1 MYIFAVC
8 IPTDSPIDCTHDIT
22 HHSLTA
28 PSLSIPPSRFTLIQN
43 FSVRD
48 DLNTTHYSV
57 YFAFCTVTLSAAQP
71 DACRITKL
79 LDGDGCFVTVDKGQN
94 TSNGNRGNQSIFFK
108 VSTCEV
114 RQRRKL
120 QGTDSVLG
128 VGFDCA
134 SRLSWQKP
142 RIYWM
147 HQSIHTMRDKKS
159 KKIVEKKH
167 ISNRDLRFSI
177 LVPYDFRGCLFA
189 V

>member
-1 MYIFAVC
+1 MTVNEDQANQQNAG
-8 IPTDSPIDCTHDIT
+8 IP
-22 HHSLTA
+22 
-28 PSLSIPPSRFTLIQN
+28 
-43 FSVRD
+43 
-48 DLNTTHYSV
+48 
-57 YFAFCTVTLSAAQP
+57 
-71 DACRITKL
+71 
-79 LDGDGCFVTVDKGQN
+79 
-94 TSNGNRGNQSIFFK
+94 GNVPRGGGGSQSIFFK

-147 HQSIHTMRDKKS
+147 HQSIHTLRDKKS

-167 ISNRDLRFSI
+167 ISNRDLRFSL
-177 LVPYDFRGCLFA
+177 LVPFDFIGS
-189 V
+189 

>member
-1 MYIFAVC
+1 M
-8 IPTDSPIDCTHDIT
+8 
-22 HHSLTA
+22 
-28 PSLSIPPSRFTLIQN
+28 
-43 FSVRD
+43 
-48 DLNTTHYSV
+48 
-57 YFAFCTVTLSAAQP
+57 QP

-79 LDGDGCFVTVDKGQN
+79 LDGDGCFVTVNDNQQN
-94 TSNGNRGNQSIFFK
+94 EGGMNPNNTNSNKNIFFK

-147 HQSIHTMRDKKS
+147 HQSIHTLRDKKS
-159 KKIVEKKH
+159 KKIIEKKH
-167 ISNRDLRFSI
+167 ISNRDLRFSV
-177 LVPYDFRGCLFA
+177 LVPYDFKGISSYIILTWIRLYFISFSSFIFPH
-189 V
+189 